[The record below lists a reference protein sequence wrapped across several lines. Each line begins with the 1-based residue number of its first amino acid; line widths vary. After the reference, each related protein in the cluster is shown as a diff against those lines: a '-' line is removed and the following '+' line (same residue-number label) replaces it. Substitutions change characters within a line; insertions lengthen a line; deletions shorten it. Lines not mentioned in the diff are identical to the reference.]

1 MVYRKRE
8 ARGLIAVPFLIIFAA
23 SAVLAA
29 VQIRSGAGY
38 AIGTWFPP
46 LYFFLLFAVTHNLCS
61 LKKILRRAYK
71 PLVYIFYCGMAA
83 FCIAFAA
90 VCAYIINY
98 SPPAPPDSPD
108 LVIVLGARAIGYEP
122 TTTLAGRLGAAAAA
136 LNNYP
141 GATAIVAGG
150 QGPNNIIPESRAMR
164 QYLIRN
170 NIYGGR
176 VIEED
181 RSTNTFENLLF
192 SRAITERYGLAR
204 DNIIIVTSEYH
215 VPRAMMLA
223 GRVFGGAQIYAVQS
237 ATPLIFLS
245 AGITREFF
253 AFVKSLIFDRE

>member
-8 ARGLIAVPFLIIFAA
+8 TRRFIAVPLLIIFAA
-23 SAVLAA
+23 SAALAA
-29 VQIRSGAGY
+29 AQIRSGAGY

-46 LYFFLLFAVTHNLCS
+46 LYFFLLFAVTYNLYS
-61 LKKILRRAYK
+61 LKRILRRAYK
-71 PLVYIFYCGMAA
+71 PLIYIFYCGMAA
-83 FCIAFAA
+83 FCVAFAA

-98 SPPAPPDSPD
+98 SPPALPDSPD
-108 LVIVLGARAIGYEP
+108 LIIVLGARVIGYEP
-122 TTTLAGRLGAAAAA
+122 STTLASRLDAAAAT

-141 GATAIVAGG
+141 GAPAIVAGG
-150 QGPNNIIPESRAMR
+150 QGADNIIPESRAMR
-164 QYLIRN
+164 QYLIRS

-176 VIEED
+176 VIEEN

-192 SRAITERYGLAR
+192 SREIIERYGLAR

-215 VPRAMMLA
+215 IPRAVMLA

-237 ATPLIFLS
+237 ATPFIFLS
-245 AGITREFF
+245 TGITREFF